1 MLTGPWTTS
10 RVDALSDTST
20 ARTSAEYSVRRSQA
34 RFVSTPSASLLSR
47 DHPSR
52 LRWCWRAER
61 GYTYMNICADNC
73 YGGRP
78 MTNAALTTS
87 VFRVE
92 ELDCATEESELR
104 AAFGGLNEVA
114 GLEFDLVARRVTV
127 RHSFESPAH
136 IETLIRE
143 AGMRP
148 RLINAGAAQA
158 GTAISRAPRLP
169 RSTIVTAV
177 AAGVLAIGS
186 EGLVIA
192 GMEESAAPVIAMA
205 VAAIA
210 LGGRETLRKGLK
222 ALTARRLTMNLLMS
236 VAAIGA
242 MVIGQWP
249 EAAVVIWL
257 FGVAELIE
265 ALSLERARNAIRSLV
280 ELAPETAH
288 VKSSDGTVSEVPAA
302 EVTLGAIVLIRP
314 GERVPL
320 DGVVV
325 AGSSSVNQAP
335 ITGESIPVTKAVG
348 DHVFAGTVNERGTLD
363 VEVTAAK
370 GSGTLDRIAASIQ
383 QAQGEQAPAQRFVDK
398 FASVY
403 TPVVFALAFAVATI
417 PPLTGHGSL
426 RDWFYRALVLLV
438 LACPCALVISTPVT
452 VVSGLGGAARRGIL
466 IKGGIHLEGARKL
479 TTIALDK
486 TGTLTHGKPALTDL
500 RSLCEL
506 SDDAVLRI
514 AASIDALSEHPVA
527 HAIVTAYDGPRD
539 AVSDFEAIPGRGV
552 TGSIDGVTYLVG
564 NHRLAEDTGVCSPDI
579 ETLLEGFEVEA
590 KTAIVL
596 MTRDRVLAVLAV
608 ADTIRPESV
617 DAVAELRALGVN
629 PVMLTGDNTRTALA
643 VARQVGITDARG
655 DLLPD
660 DKLRIVTELAAGG
673 PVGMIG
679 DGVNDA
685 PALTKAHLGIAM
697 GAVGTDTAI
706 ETADVAL
713 MDDDPRKLAELI
725 RISAHTSHVLW
736 QNIVVAL
743 GVKVVF
749 FVLTMTGNASLWL
762 AVLADMGAS
771 LIVIANGLRLLN
783 RPSHRPSKRSSH
795 RTSQDRTSR

>member
-1 MLTGPWTTS
+1 M
-10 RVDALSDTST
+10 AN
-20 ARTSAEYSVRRSQA
+20 
-34 RFVSTPSASLLSR
+34 AS
-47 DHPSR
+47 
-52 LRWCWRAER
+52 
-61 GYTYMNICADNC
+61 I
-73 YGGRP
+73 
-78 MTNAALTTS
+78 TTS

-92 ELDCATEESELR
+92 ELDCATEENELR
-104 AAFGGLNEVA
+104 AAFGGLAEVS

-127 RHSFESPAH
+127 RHTFESPFSV
-136 IETLIRE
+136 ESVIRG

-148 RLINAGAAQA
+148 RLIIPTS
-158 GTAISRAPRLP
+158 GTTGPTTQSAPRLP
-169 RSTIVTAV
+169 RATIVTAV
-177 AAGVLAIGS
+177 VAGVLAIGS
-186 EGLVIA
+186 EGLVIS
-192 GMEESAAPVIAMA
+192 GLEESSAPVIAMA
-205 VAAIA
+205 VAAIGF
-210 LGGRETLRKGLK
+210 GGRETLRKGLK

-288 VKSSDGTVSEVPAA
+288 VKSSDGSVAEVPAGDI
-302 EVTLGAIVLIRP
+302 TLGALVVIRP

-335 ITGESIPVTKAVG
+335 ITGESVPVVKAVG

-383 QAQGEQAPAQRFVDK
+383 QAQGERAPAQRFVDK

-403 TPVVFALAFAVATI
+403 TPVVFVLAFAVAVV
-417 PPLTGHGSL
+417 PPLTGHGSS

-486 TGTLTHGKPALTDL
+486 TGTLTHGKPSLTDL
-500 RSLCEL
+500 RSLTDL

-527 HAIVTAYDGPRD
+527 HAIVTTYTGKRD
-539 AVSDFEAIPGRGV
+539 VVTEFEAIPGRGV
-552 TGSIDGVTYLVG
+552 TGAIGGVTYLVG
-564 NHRLAEDTGVCSPDI
+564 NHRLAEETGVCTPEI
-579 ETLLEGFEVEA
+579 EAILEAFEIEA
-590 KTAIVL
+590 KTTVVL
-596 MTRDRVLAVLAV
+596 MTSDRALAILAV

-617 DAVAELRALGVN
+617 DAVAQLRALGVE

-660 DKLRIVTELAAGG
+660 DKLRIIGELAVNG

-685 PALTKAHLGIAM
+685 PALAKANLGIAM
-697 GAVGTDTAI
+697 GAAGTDTAI

-713 MDDDPRKLAELI
+713 MDDDPRKLSELM

-736 QNIVVAL
+736 QNIAVAL

-749 FVLTMTGNASLWL
+749 FVLTMTGSASLWL

-771 LIVIANGLRLLN
+771 LVVIANGLRLLKH
-783 RPSHRPSKRSSH
+783 PSHRPRQAATH
-795 RTSQDRTSR
+795 EPGSQ